1 MMMKTKIIALLFG
14 WLLWTNPVLAD
25 ICQSTAVAITDGDTI
40 TAYCQG
46 KKVSI
51 RLAAIDA
58 PEKKQAYGKAAKNYL
73 ATLVQDKPLTI
84 DIVDEDRYGR
94 LVGNIFIDKI
104 YINLQMVQSG
114 YAWVYTDY
122 QNAVAKGWLKRI
134 LSAQSDAKKHKKGLW
149 QDEKP
154 EAPWH
159 YRQHSKK
166 LGNLGTL
173 WNKLM
178 KLFD

>member
-1 MMMKTKIIALLFG
+1 MIKSKTITLLLA
-14 WLLWTNPVLAD
+14 WLLLANPVLAD
-25 ICQSTAVAITDGDTI
+25 VCQSVAVAITDGDTI
-40 TAYCQG
+40 KAYCQG

-58 PEKKQAYGKAAKNYL
+58 PEKKQAYGKAAKDYL
-73 ATLVQDKPLTI
+73 AALVQDKPLTI
-84 DIVDEDRYGR
+84 DIVDEDHYGR
-94 LVGNIFIDKI
+94 LVGNIFIDKV

-122 QNAVAKGWLKRI
+122 QDAVAKGWLENL
-134 LSAQSDAKKHKKGLW
+134 LSAQIDAKKHKRGLW

-154 EAPWH
+154 KAPWH
-159 YRQHSKK
+159 YRKHAKK
-166 LGNLGTL
+166 PGRLGTL

-178 KLFD
+178 KLFN